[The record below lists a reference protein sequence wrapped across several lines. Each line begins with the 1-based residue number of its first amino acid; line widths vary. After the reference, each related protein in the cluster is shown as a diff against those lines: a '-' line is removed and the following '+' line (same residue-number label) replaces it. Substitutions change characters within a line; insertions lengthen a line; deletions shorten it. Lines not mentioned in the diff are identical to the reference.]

1 MESDDYSAAVRGGR
15 HRSYG
20 SRGANGISR
29 GGAIGGGHTTSSQI
43 IFHLKGAAN
52 AISLQCTIQS
62 TRRMTARRASS
73 LETFIN
79 DLKNAHKRILLK
91 MGAKDP
97 YGEET
102 SSSRKA
108 SGQGSN
114 IRGRSAKANSR
125 LITPASHN
133 LYLSPL
139 RNKPSK
145 REHGELRS
153 SSLEKRRNGVLN
165 PQSSER
171 DGVFD
176 DSQAIVQGN
185 VVRQQP
191 GTPNTRKTLELT
203 AKSPM
208 NATPLK
214 QRLINSGNPGAYS
227 DDEDDDGFTVKKI
240 RRRDQNSGSSV
251 SGGGR
256 YRKLK
261 SRVNQKLMN
270 FEDSEEEDAE
280 AEKLEKRQLESV
292 NEGDRKDEGGSG
304 FPSGEKNPAG
314 ESNKEVYKSVPK
326 KKRLTKVRRVDSLS
340 GDNND
345 IEVDFEHDANTNSCR
360 KKLRLS
366 FENEDGDEDDYEGRN
381 NKSESPTPTKTDDSS
396 RVLLSNSSKSVTDDE
411 KNSGSPSS
419 TTAASQAHSS
429 KDRVS
434 ERKDL
439 NASKAKNIAT
449 ATKPINSFFAPR
461 SAKKQQDL
469 KRSPPTDLTYGA
481 TLSSPRKNTDSW
493 KEKTPLTPI
502 RPASNSSNVDITP
515 VSKQVQR
522 KSSYFSQINADVGIK
537 TDSSESPRS
546 DEAEYASDGSLGD
559 LNSNFYEENGDDI
572 FSFNDENSDR
582 NANAAKRQQQNQIK
596 NPYDRR
602 NIRNRF
608 NALGQSR
615 LASRAPVHS
624 LTSSA
629 VRLDFGDSAD
639 TIHYSAPNFFAA
651 KRGSHFKPIRSPSE
665 EDLSAADRAL
675 NKSGD
680 SEVVVD
686 DDHKDKDD
694 AANATVPGIRNLGN
708 TCYLSASLQTLFCV
722 PDFIKDLYVA
732 YKNQHGTKELP
743 LTKALLEV
751 ANAVGVL
758 SNDASLIE
766 SSDTTEN
773 KLLASIAANPTALKK
788 QMDVLTSKFAGFFQ
802 RDAHEFLSDLID
814 FLHDELAAEKCD
826 NDASK
831 EAEGDSKPA
840 AAAGED
846 RIVVEEHIGSSN
858 HDPDEVKNESS
869 AKLTTTN
876 NAALPTDDF
885 FHLKVRVCLE
895 CNSCGYSRSKDELYR
910 HLSIEVGN
918 DNENDVWTVEQG
930 LKQFFHSEKR
940 DVKCEKCDDGKTATQ
955 TIEIISCPKALLL
968 HFKRFI
974 VTQELKPGNGKYD
987 KESDGKSENKAAFE
1001 MVLKKNKAKILLE
1014 ESLSITPFIGD
1025 KVKSPEG
1032 LYRLCGVV
1040 HHIGNTAS
1048 SGHYTSCAKRKLAV
1062 ASDDSKAAGGISDE
1076 KVAEEEWVFFDDR
1089 VGRKKSLDYVVD
1101 TEKNQRN
1108 CYLALY
1114 ELR

>member
-1 MESDDYSAAVRGGR
+1 MSQETFDFDSITVNSTGKPPKVLNQSKLAFDKKSIYAGENGNWKLKFVDLVTVTKHTMESDDYSAAAREGKR
-15 HRSYG
+15 RSYG

-29 GGAIGGGHTTSSQI
+29 GGAIGGGPTTSSQI

-62 TRRMTARRASS
+62 TRRMTAGRVSS

-79 DLKNAHKRILLK
+79 NLKKAHRRILLK

-97 YGEET
+97 YGDET

-114 IRGRSAKANSR
+114 IRGRPAKANSR

-145 REHGELRS
+145 REYGELRS
-153 SSLEKRRNGVLN
+153 PSPEKRRNGVLN
-165 PQSSER
+165 PQSSEN
-171 DGVFD
+171 DGGFD
-176 DSQAIVQGN
+176 DSQAFVQGN

-203 AKSPM
+203 AKSPI

-214 QRLINSGNPGAYS
+214 QRLISSGNRGAYS
-227 DDEDDDGFTVKKI
+227 DDEDDDGFIVKKI

-256 YRKLK
+256 HRKLK
-261 SRVNQKLMN
+261 SRINQKLMN

-280 AEKLEKRQLESV
+280 AEKLEKRELESV
-292 NEGDRKDEGGSG
+292 YEGDMKDKGGSG
-304 FPSGEKNPAG
+304 FPSGEDNPAG
-314 ESNKEVYKSVPK
+314 DPNKDGCKSVPK
-326 KKRLTKVRRVDSLS
+326 KTRLAKVRRVDSLS
-340 GDNND
+340 DDNSD
-345 IEVDFEHDANTNSCR
+345 IEVDFELDSNINSCR

-366 FENEDGDEDDYEGRN
+366 FENEDGDDDDYEGRN
-381 NKSESPTPTKTDDSS
+381 NKSKSPTPTKTDNSS
-396 RVLLSNSSKSVTDDE
+396 RDLLSNSSKSVTDDE
-411 KNSGSPSS
+411 KSSGSPSS
-419 TTAASQAHSS
+419 TTAAPEAHSS

-434 ERKDL
+434 ERIDL
-439 NASKAKNIAT
+439 NASKAKNVST

-461 SAKKQQDL
+461 STKKQQDL

-481 TLSSPRKNTDSW
+481 TLSSPRKNTDST

-502 RPASNSSNVDITP
+502 RPACNSSNVDITP

-522 KSSYFSQINADVGIK
+522 KSSYFSQINTDVGIK
-537 TDSSESPRS
+537 TESSESPRS

-582 NANAAKRQQQNQIK
+582 NANAAKRQQQSQSK

-602 NIRNRF
+602 NVRNRF
-608 NALGQSR
+608 NTLGRSR

-629 VRLDFGDSAD
+629 LRLDFGDGAG
-639 TIHYSAPNFFAA
+639 TNHCSAPNFFAA
-651 KRGSHFKPIRSPSE
+651 KRGSHFKPIRSASE
-665 EDLSAADRAL
+665 EYLSAADRAL
-675 NKSGD
+675 NKSED

-686 DDHKDKDD
+686 DDHNDKDD
-694 AANATVPGIRNLGN
+694 AANVTVPGIRNLGN

-722 PDFIKDLYVA
+722 PDFIKDLYLA

-751 ANAVGVL
+751 AKAVGVL

-766 SSDTTEN
+766 SSDTMES

-826 NDASK
+826 NNASK
-831 EAEGDSKPA
+831 IDEGESKPA
-840 AAAGED
+840 AAFED

-858 HDPDEVKNESS
+858 HDPDEVNNEPS

-895 CNSCGYSRSKDELYR
+895 CNSCGYSR
-910 HLSIEVGN
+910 
-918 DNENDVWTVEQG
+918 
-930 LKQFFHSEKR
+930 
-940 DVKCEKCDDGKTATQ
+940 
-955 TIEIISCPKALLL
+955 
-968 HFKRFI
+968 
-974 VTQELKPGNGKYD
+974 
-987 KESDGKSENKAAFE
+987 
-1001 MVLKKNKAKILLE
+1001 
-1014 ESLSITPFIGD
+1014 
-1025 KVKSPEG
+1025 
-1032 LYRLCGVV
+1032 
-1040 HHIGNTAS
+1040 
-1048 SGHYTSCAKRKLAV
+1048 
-1062 ASDDSKAAGGISDE
+1062 
-1076 KVAEEEWVFFDDR
+1076 
-1089 VGRKKSLDYVVD
+1089 
-1101 TEKNQRN
+1101 
-1108 CYLALY
+1108 
-1114 ELR
+1114 